1 MKIKIKLMNGL
12 MKLTN
17 LLEININILY
27 MSIDYKPDNLFIFSF
42 VRMNPPT
49 PGHLVLIKNLIDKA
63 VDLGAEKA
71 YIITSSSVDGKNPML
86 CSSDTIPKPKN
97 KADGVIMS
105 SMSNNAGAVYKSQIL
120 DEMITVYKRQLIEEA
135 AANEAPTEEVTVEDV
150 ALTEEPDAIE
160 DTSKKG
166 CIGNSCTIVGGGR
179 REQIEKLQVIVL
191 CSTGSPFGFIN
202 GVIRKD
208 FIDKGIPK
216 INMFFIVGRDRADF
230 LDTIVDTFK
239 KYDYV
244 SSIDGLILGRE
255 GMTELKNTGLGTR
268 SIADIDPSAYSAS
281 FIRGL
286 VKNDQKEEFRQV
298 YEKYL
303 PSSDIDKM
311 FETIKLGLT
320 MKPPASKE
328 EDENPE
334 SKYFD
339 RGLLPVIVSSGG
351 RRRKSRKNKKL
362 RKTKRTKKNIKR
374 TKRNKN

>member
-1 MKIKIKLMNGL
+1 
-12 MKLTN
+12 
-17 LLEININILY
+17 
-27 MSIDYKPDNLFIFSF
+27 MSIDYKPDNTFIFSF

-63 VDLGAEKA
+63 VELGSEKA

-86 CSSDTIPKPKN
+86 CSADTIPKAKN
-97 KADGVIMS
+97 KADGVVMS
-105 SMSNNAGAVYKSQIL
+105 SMSSSADAVYKSQVL
-120 DEMITVYKRQLIEEA
+120 DEMIAAYKRQLIEEA
-135 AANEAPTEEVTVEDV
+135 AEESLMPSAASVAVEDI
-150 ALTEEPDAIE
+150 ALTEEPVSEVKPKD
-160 DTSKKG
+160 KKD
-166 CIGNSCTIVGGGR
+166 CVGNSCLILGGGK
-179 REQIEKLQVIVL
+179 REQIANLQVIVL

-202 GVIRKD
+202 GVIRRD

-239 KYDYV
+239 KYGYV

-255 GMTELKNTGLGTR
+255 GMTELKNAGLGTR

-286 VKNDQKEEFRQV
+286 VKNGQKEEFRQV

-303 PSSDIDKM
+303 PAADIDKM
-311 FETIKLGLT
+311 FETIKIGLT

-334 SKYFD
+334 SRYFD
-339 RGLLPVIVSSGG
+339 RGLLPVIIPAGG
-351 RRRKSRKNKKL
+351 RRKRKTLKKSRKGK
-362 RKTKRTKKNIKR
+362 RKISRKSKRR
-374 TKRNKN
+374 Y

>member
-1 MKIKIKLMNGL
+1 
-12 MKLTN
+12 
-17 LLEININILY
+17 
-27 MSIDYKPDNLFIFSF
+27 MSIDYKPDNTFIFSF

-63 VDLGAEKA
+63 VELGAEKA

-86 CSSDTIPKPKN
+86 CSADTIPKAKN
-97 KADGVIMS
+97 KADGVVMS
-105 SMSNNAGAVYKSQIL
+105 SMSSSADAVYKSQVL
-120 DEMITVYKRQLIEEA
+120 DEMIAAYKRQLIEEA
-135 AANEAPTEEVTVEDV
+135 AASESVAVEDV
-150 ALTEEPDAIE
+150 ALTEEPAALE
-160 DTSKKG
+160 VAPKGKKG
-166 CIGNSCTIVGGGR
+166 CVGDSCLILGGGK
-179 REQIEKLQVIVL
+179 REQIENLQVIVL

-202 GVIRKD
+202 GVIRRD
-208 FIDKGIPK
+208 FIDRGIPK

-239 KYDYV
+239 KYGYV

-255 GMTELKNTGLGTR
+255 GMTELKNAGLGTR

-286 VKNDQKEEFRQV
+286 VKNGQKEEFRQV

-303 PSSDIDKM
+303 PAADIDKM
-311 FETIKLGLT
+311 FETIKIGLT

-334 SKYFD
+334 SRYFD
-339 RGLLPVIVSSGG
+339 RGLLPVIIPAGG
-351 RRRKSRKNKKL
+351 RRRRKTLKKSRKGK
-362 RKTKRTKKNIKR
+362 RKISRKSKRR
-374 TKRNKN
+374 Y

>member
-12 MKLTN
+12 MKLKN

-27 MSIDYKPDNLFIFSF
+27 MSIDYKPDNIFIFSF

-86 CSSDTIPKPKN
+86 CSADTIPKPKN

-105 SMSNNAGAVYKSQIL
+105 SMSSSADALYKSQVL
-120 DEMITVYKRQLIEEA
+120 DEMITSYKRQLIEEA

-150 ALTEEPDAIE
+150 ALTEKPTMEEPAAKE
-160 DTSKKG
+160 KSKKG
-166 CIGNSCTIVGGGR
+166 CVGDSCLILGGGR
-179 REQIEKLQVIVL
+179 REQIENLKVIVL
-191 CSTGSPFGFIN
+191 CSTGSPFSFIN
-202 GVIRKD
+202 SVVRKD
-208 FIDKGIPK
+208 FIDEGIPK

-239 KYDYV
+239 RYKYV

-303 PSSDIDKM
+303 PSEDIDKM

-320 MKPPASKE
+320 MKPPPSKE

-351 RRRKSRKNKKL
+351 RKKHRKTNKK
-362 RKTKRTKKNIKR
+362 RKTSKKRR
-374 TKRNKN
+374 TKRRY

>member
-1 MKIKIKLMNGL
+1 
-12 MKLTN
+12 
-17 LLEININILY
+17 
-27 MSIDYKPDNLFIFSF
+27 
-42 VRMNPPT
+42 MNPPT

-63 VDLGAEKA
+63 IELGSEKA

-86 CSSDTIPKPKN
+86 CSADTIPKAKN
-97 KADGVIMS
+97 KADGVVMS
-105 SMSNNAGAVYKSQIL
+105 SMSSSADAVYKSQVL
-120 DEMITVYKRQLIEEA
+120 DEMIAAYKRQLIEEA
-135 AANEAPTEEVTVEDV
+135 AASEAVAEPASV
-150 ALTEEPDAIE
+150 ALTEEVAAPKG
-160 DTSKKG
+160 KKG
-166 CIGNSCTIVGGGR
+166 CVGDSCLILGGGK
-179 REQIEKLQVIVL
+179 REQIENLQVIVL

-202 GVIRKD
+202 GVIRRD

-230 LDTIVDTFK
+230 LDTIVDTFR

-255 GMTELKNTGLGTR
+255 GMTELKNAGLGTR

-286 VKNDQKEEFRQV
+286 VKNGQREEFRQV

-303 PSSDIDKM
+303 PAADIDKM
-311 FETIKLGLT
+311 FETIKIGLT

-334 SKYFD
+334 SRYFD
-339 RGLLPVIVSSGG
+339 RGLLPVIIPAGG
-351 RRRKSRKNKKL
+351 RRRRKTLKKSRKNKK
-362 RKTKRTKKNIKR
+362 RKTLKRKISRKSKS
-374 TKRNKN
+374 KASSKPFGKY

>member
-1 MKIKIKLMNGL
+1 
-12 MKLTN
+12 
-17 LLEININILY
+17 
-27 MSIDYKPDNLFIFSF
+27 
-42 VRMNPPT
+42 MNPPT

-63 VDLGAEKA
+63 VELGSEKA

-86 CSSDTIPKPKN
+86 CSADTIPKAKN
-97 KADGVIMS
+97 KADGVVMS
-105 SMSNNAGAVYKSQIL
+105 SMSSSADAVYKSQVL
-120 DEMITVYKRQLIEEA
+120 DEMIAAYKRQLIEEA
-135 AANEAPTEEVTVEDV
+135 AAREAVAEPASVAVEDA
-150 ALTEEPDAIE
+150 ALTEEVAAPKG
-160 DTSKKG
+160 KKG
-166 CIGNSCTIVGGGR
+166 CVGDSCLILGGGK
-179 REQIEKLQVIVL
+179 REQIENLQVIVL

-202 GVIRKD
+202 GVIRRD

-230 LDTIVDTFK
+230 LDTIVDTFR

-255 GMTELKNTGLGTR
+255 GMTELKNAGLGTR

-286 VKNDQKEEFRQV
+286 VKNGQREEFRQV

-303 PSSDIDKM
+303 PAADIDKM
-311 FETIKLGLT
+311 FETIKIGLT

-334 SKYFD
+334 SRYFD
-339 RGLLPVIVSSGG
+339 RGLLPVIIPAGG
-351 RRRKSRKNKKL
+351 RRRRKTLKKSRKNKK
-362 RKTKRTKKNIKR
+362 RKTLKRKISRKSKS
-374 TKRNKN
+374 KASSKPFGKY

>member
-1 MKIKIKLMNGL
+1 
-12 MKLTN
+12 
-17 LLEININILY
+17 
-27 MSIDYKPDNLFIFSF
+27 
-42 VRMNPPT
+42 MNPPT

-63 VDLGAEKA
+63 VELGAEKA

-86 CSSDTIPKPKN
+86 CSADTIPKAKN
-97 KADGVIMS
+97 KADGVVMS
-105 SMSNNAGAVYKSQIL
+105 SMSSSADAVYKSQVL
-120 DEMITVYKRQLIEEA
+120 DEMIAAYKRQLIEEA
-135 AANEAPTEEVTVEDV
+135 SASKPAVAVAVEDV
-150 ALTEEPDAIE
+150 ALTEEPIYNE
-160 DTSKKG
+160 EPKKG
-166 CIGNSCTIVGGGR
+166 KCIGEMCAIAGGGR
-179 REQIEKLQVIVL
+179 RDQIENLQVIVL

-202 GVIRKD
+202 GVIRRD
-208 FIDKGIPK
+208 FIDRGIPK

-255 GMTELKNTGLGTR
+255 GMTELKNAGLGTR

-286 VKNDQKEEFRQV
+286 VKNGQKEEFRQV

-303 PSSDIDKM
+303 PAADIDKM
-311 FETIKLGLT
+311 FETIKIGLT

-334 SKYFD
+334 SRYFD
-339 RGLLPVIVSSGG
+339 RGLLPVIIPAGG
-351 RRRKSRKNKKL
+351 RRKRKTRKNKK
-362 RKTKRTKKNIKR
+362 RKTLKRKSNKR
-374 TKRNKN
+374 RY